1 MTPSRSWYSMPVR
14 APQSLLHAVAG
25 LLALVALAATP
36 VQARAQLRSGLAS
49 VALVAYSAPAVHL
62 GAAPLVGSLDAAGRS
77 SLEVMTVNTAYRVEL
92 RGVGTA
98 PIVLLRQDRAG
109 LVPWDRI
116 QDRLIAPGGA
126 PVLLDIVLSPTL

>member
-98 PIVLLRQDRAG
+98 PVVLLRQDRAG
-109 LVPWDRI
+109 LVPWSRI
-116 QDRLIAPGGA
+116 QDRLVAPAGA
-126 PVLLDIVLSPTL
+126 PVPVEIILTPTL